1 MQHIRENEEAARRRN
16 EELLAAQRK
25 RVLDRVPE
33 DYKKMFGQL
42 GFIGWGQDVLP
53 ALIVSPYS
61 VPMGEGSPREK
72 WFKMLSKVSALIL
85 VRNCSA

>member
-1 MQHIRENEEAARRRN
+1 M
-16 EELLAAQRK
+16 
-25 RVLDRVPE
+25 LDRVPE